1 VDYRGVHARRR
12 LEKDELI
19 LEVPL
24 DLIMTTEV
32 AKESEIGMMIT
43 RAGCTPYSD
52 HSWLA
57 ALLLQE
63 KYRSDSKYKP
73 YIDCLPVHYRNMPI
87 FFDDDELK
95 WLKGSFT
102 IKMIEDRKY
111 SLKMEY
117 DNIVKYVP
125 EFARYHHLDFFW
137 ARIAVITRVFGFEVK
152 GKKTEGLVAMADM
165 LNHKRPNET
174 SWTFDDSRNAFT
186 ITTTKRLLKSAQIF
200 DSYGRKC
207 NSRFFV
213 NYGFAL
219 DFNEDNQVALF
230 FDIPKDDQAYPI
242 KSKLLGGQRTR
253 RFQVAFEHKERCTKK
268 CVSFLRIAHATIEEL
283 LPLTKIQD
291 VTIIDPV
298 NFHNEARV
306 MQVMAKAAQDVLK
319 EFTTSLDDDN
329 KLLADEKSTL
339 TMNQRN
345 CVVMRRGEKEVLQA
359 YVDLAKH
366 LAIVENY
373 DVKKVQKYVA
383 QHIKGRGREPTVE
396 WRMEKYFEEF
406 WIPLIQ
412 GKKIELEEMNNSL
425 GE

>member
-1 VDYRGVHARRR
+1 
-12 LEKDELI
+12 
-19 LEVPL
+19 
-24 DLIMTTEV
+24 
-32 AKESEIGMMIT
+32 
-43 RAGCTPYSD
+43 
-52 HSWLA
+52 
-57 ALLLQE
+57 
-63 KYRSDSKYKP
+63 
-73 YIDCLPVHYRNMPI
+73 
-87 FFDDDELK
+87 
-95 WLKGSFT
+95 
-102 IKMIEDRKY
+102 
-111 SLKMEY
+111 
-117 DNIVKYVP
+117 
-125 EFARYHHLDFFW
+125 
-137 ARIAVITRVFGFEVK
+137 
-152 GKKTEGLVAMADM
+152 M

-230 FDIPKDDQAYPI
+230 FDIPKDDPAHAI

-268 CVSFLRIAHATIEEL
+268 CVSFLRVAHASIEEL
-283 LPLTKIQD
+283 LPITKIQD
-291 VTIIDPV
+291 VTIIDPISPQ
-298 NFHNEARV
+298 NEFRV
-306 MQVMAKAAQDVLK
+306 MQAMSKASEETLK
-319 EFTTSLDDDN
+319 TFDTTLDQDN
-329 KLLADEKSTL
+329 KLLEEDKGL

-359 YVDLAKH
+359 YIDLAKH
-366 LAIVENY
+366 LAAVEGA

-383 QHIKGRGREPTVE
+383 QHIKGRGREPTIE
-396 WRMEKYFEEF
+396 WRMEKYFEE
-406 WIPLIQ
+406 WWVPLLQ